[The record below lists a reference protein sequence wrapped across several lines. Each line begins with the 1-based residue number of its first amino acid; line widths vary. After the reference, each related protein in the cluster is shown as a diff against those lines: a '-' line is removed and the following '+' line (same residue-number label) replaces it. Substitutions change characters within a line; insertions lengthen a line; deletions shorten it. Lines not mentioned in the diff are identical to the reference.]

1 MSLSLSRI
9 RRSILRG
16 SIFLCLTALLQ
27 LLAPASALAFLK
39 EPTVI
44 PLLGQQSAPVFIDGG
59 IVFEHQAGDDQPAD
73 LWVSSLSAGGTRSA
87 IATGLANQH
96 SAASFGRFVVFVS
109 EEQRVDQITTFRM
122 DVVDATSPSRRAT
135 LVPATTTPLWSPSI
149 RSGVLAWAQGS
160 TGERDIYG
168 IRIDRDGNAVP
179 DILDSH
185 TEPEIVPLA
194 VDGREGIDL
203 FSPALG
209 VDRLVFASRDGE
221 NANARII
228 SMPFSAGSTALVD
241 PSFATTLSADTLNKE
256 PEPATAGNLAVW
268 RHASERVRIY
278 NFTNET
284 STDVT
289 SGPGW
294 SMIVSPSTDGTHV
307 AWQAFGAMPGTQG
320 AVSHQIFM
328 RDVTGA
334 VFRVSP
340 VSANQFVPAFGSGR
354 LAWGDSRRT
363 QTGQTPNLA
372 HVCLASRQVQGVDR
386 FATAVRSSELAFPG
400 GSQYVLIA
408 TGRNWPDALGGSA
421 LAGVLDA
428 PILLVEQETIPR
440 STKDEI
446 SRLGATKAII
456 LGEMGV
462 VGTDV
467 ESDLRGMGLSVERIG
482 GKDRYATAER
492 IASRVILRLG
502 PGYDGTVFVATGRDF
517 PDALS
522 AAPIA
527 VRQKWPLLL
536 IDPASQNLVE
546 NTRAMMARVNAS
558 SVIILGGESAV
569 PRVVKDEAVRLLGR
583 DNVRRL
589 EGINRYETAVR
600 VSNFAVNGGLTKQGH
615 VWNRVGIATGENFPD
630 ALSGGVLQGRS
641 GSVMLLTPP
650 QALHSAPVEA
660 LKGNAS
666 AIDTVV
672 FFGGTGALSQN
683 VRDSALSNVR

>member
-59 IVFEHQAGDDQPAD
+59 IVFEHRTGDSQPAD
-73 LWVSSLSAGGTRSA
+73 LRVLWLSTGASSA

-96 SAASFGRFVVFVS
+96 SAASFGRFVVFVD
-109 EEQRVDQITTFRM
+109 ERQVDQIITFRM
-122 DVVDATSPSRRAT
+122 DVVDATDPSRRAT

-149 RSGVLAWAQGS
+149 RSGVLAWAQGCPRE
-160 TGERDIYG
+160 GRDIYG
-168 IRIDRDGNAVP
+168 IPIDRNGNAVP
-179 DILDSH
+179 DILEIS
-185 TEPEIVPLA
+185 TAPEIVPLA
-194 VDGREGIDL
+194 VDGRRGVDL

-209 VDRLVFASRDGE
+209 ANRLIFASREGD
-221 NANARII
+221 ANARII

-241 PSFATTLSADTLNKE
+241 PSFATTLSADTLNGD

-268 RHASERVRIY
+268 RHAFERVRVY
-278 NFTNET
+278 NFTDET

-294 SMIVSPSTDGTHV
+294 SMVVSPSTDGTHV

-320 AVSHQIFM
+320 TFSHQVFM

-386 FATAVRSSELAFPG
+386 FATAVRSSELAFPD

-428 PILLVEQETIPR
+428 PILLVEQGTIPR

-446 SRLGATKAII
+446 SRLGATRAII
-456 LGEMGV
+456 LGGTGA
-462 VGTDV
+462 VGTSV
-467 ESDLRGMGLSVERIG
+467 ESDLRGMRLSVERIG
-482 GKDRYATAER
+482 GKDRYVTAER

-502 PGYDGTVFVATGRDF
+502 PGYEGTVFVATGRNF

-558 SVIILGGESAV
+558 SVIILGGEGAV
-569 PRVVKDEAVRLLGR
+569 PKVVKDEAVRLLGR

-589 EGINRYETAVR
+589 GGINRYVTAVR
-600 VSNFAVNGGLTKQGH
+600 VSNFAVTGGLARQGH
-615 VWNRVGIATGENFPD
+615 SWNRVGIATGENFPD

-650 QALHSAPVEA
+650 QALHSAPGEA

-672 FFGGTGALSQN
+672 FFGGTGAVSQN
-683 VRDSALSNVR
+683 VRDSVLNNVR